1 MKKFIYG
8 ILTTLALVIVV
19 ALFYAGS
26 VANSARL
33 TSNLT
38 VYETLTTPTQ
48 EFTVDLKD
56 MNETVNYR
64 DGLARADIDHVWSDT
79 VGGAGT
85 IDLNTITNTLGETMD
100 LENEIL
106 MAIKFKL
113 EDDSA
118 ASCLIH
124 KTALVGYKFLGDT
137 FAFTLYAN
145 QSMLLYLDTVCA
157 IVETGAHDQISYDV
171 SNDSTMLSIL
181 LISADGYQ

>member
-1 MKKFIYG
+1 MKKFYG
-8 ILTTLALVIVV
+8 LLGILALVII
-19 ALFYAGS
+19 AFICYAGS

-33 TSNLT
+33 ISNLT

-48 EFTVDLKD
+48 KFTVDIKD

-79 VGGAGT
+79 VSGAGT
-85 IDLNTITNTLGETMD
+85 IDLTSLTNTLGEALD
-100 LENEIL
+100 LTDEVIV
-106 MAIKFKL
+106 AAKFIL

-124 KTALVGYKFLGDT
+124 KSTNGYLMLGDT

-145 QSMLLYLDTVCA
+145 QSMLLYLDTVLA
-157 IVETGAHDQISYDV
+157 VVANGSNDILNYDV
-171 SNDSTMLSIL
+171 SNDSTMLSIIF
-181 LISADGYQ
+181 ISADGYL